1 MKRLIYKKL
10 LKWKEKPDKK
20 PLIIEGARQV
30 GKTYIVKEFGKKEYK
45 KFAYFNFDSNSQLKA
60 IFDIDLNVERI
71 LLSLSAE
78 IGFIIDEDT
87 LVFFDEIQMCGRAIT
102 SLKYFCEEKT
112 KINIIAAGSL
122 LGLSYSEGI
131 GFPVGKVEF
140 LKMYP
145 LNFKE
150 YLLAEKEDLLVEILE
165 KNDYNIIK
173 PFKSKLENYFKIY
186 GYVGGMPEVVQKFID
201 TKNFEIVINTQKEIL
216 KAYDLDFSK
225 HASGEKLEKIRM
237 VWNSIPMQLAKD
249 NKKFKYSEIKKN
261 SRAKDYENA
270 IQFLKDAGLVYNIY
284 NINKFNIP
292 LESYKDVS
300 CFKMYMLDVG
310 LLSNMN
316 HISSNIINTEKGILV
331 EYKGS
336 LAEQFVLSELLSY
349 NFENVFYYTD
359 ETSRNQIDFIIE
371 ENGYIVPIEVK
382 SGINLKSKSLN
393 NILLKYNIK
402 KAKRYSLADYKMNEI
417 IEDIPIY
424 LIQRNI

>member
-1 MKRLIYKKL
+1 MKRYIYENLI
-10 LKWKEKPDKK
+10 KWKEKPDKK

-30 GKTYIVKEFGKKEYK
+30 GKTYIVKEFGEKEYK
-45 KFAYFNFDSNSQLKA
+45 KFAYFNFDSNPQLKLV
-60 IFDIDLNVERI
+60 FDADLNIGKI

-78 IGFIIDEDT
+78 IGFKIDEDT
-87 LVFFDEIQMCGRAIT
+87 LVFFDEIQICGRAIT

-122 LGLSYSEGI
+122 LGLSYSEGT

-150 YLLAEKEDLLVEILE
+150 YLLAEKEDLLVEIIE
-165 KNDYNIIK
+165 KKDYNIIK

-186 GYVGGMPEVVQKFID
+186 CYVGGMPEVVQKFID
-201 TKNFEIVINTQKEIL
+201 TKNFEVVTKIQKEIL
-216 KAYDLDFSK
+216 KSYDLDFSK

-237 VWNSIPMQLAKD
+237 VWNSIPMQLSKD

-270 IQFLKDAGLVYNIY
+270 IQFLRDAGLIYNIY
-284 NINKFNIP
+284 NINKFQIP

-316 HISSNIINTEKGILV
+316 HINSNIINTEKNVFV

-336 LAEQFVLSELLSY
+336 LAEQFVLSQLLS
-349 NFENVFYYTD
+349 NGNEKVFYYTD

-371 ENGYIVPIEVK
+371 ENEYIVPIEVK
-382 SGINLKSKSLN
+382 SGINLRSKSLN
-393 NILLKYNIK
+393 NIILKYNIK
-402 KAKRYSLADYKMNEI
+402 KTKRYSLADYKMNEI
-417 IEDIPIY
+417 VEDVPIY
-424 LIQRNI
+424 LI

>member
-1 MKRLIYKKL
+1 MKRYIYENLI
-10 LKWKEKPDKK
+10 KWKEKPDKK

-30 GKTYIVKEFGKKEYK
+30 GKTYIVKEFGEKEYK
-45 KFAYFNFDSNSQLKA
+45 KFAYFNFDSNPQLKSV
-60 IFDIDLNVERI
+60 FDADLNIGRI

-78 IGFIIDEDT
+78 IGFKIDEDT
-87 LVFFDEIQMCGRAIT
+87 LVFFDEIQICGRAIT

-122 LGLSYSEGI
+122 LGLSYSEGT

-150 YLLAEKEDLLVEILE
+150 YLLAEKEDLLVEIIE
-165 KNDYNIIK
+165 KKDYNIIK

-186 GYVGGMPEVVQKFID
+186 CYVGGMPEVVQKFID
-201 TKNFEIVINTQKEIL
+201 TKNFEVVTKIQKEIL
-216 KAYDLDFSK
+216 KSYDLDFSK

-237 VWNSIPMQLAKD
+237 VWNSIPMQLSKD

-270 IQFLKDAGLVYNIY
+270 IQFLRDAGLIYNIY
-284 NINKFNIP
+284 NINKFQIP
-292 LESYKDVS
+292 LESYKDVP

-316 HISSNIINTEKGILV
+316 HINSNIINTEKNVFV

-336 LAEQFVLSELLSY
+336 LAEQFVLSQLLS
-349 NFENVFYYTD
+349 NGNEKVFYYTD

-371 ENGYIVPIEVK
+371 ENEYIVPIEVK
-382 SGINLKSKSLN
+382 SGINLRSKSLN
-393 NILLKYNIK
+393 NIILKYNIK

-417 IEDIPIY
+417 VEDVPIY
-424 LIQRNI
+424 LI

>member
-1 MKRLIYKKL
+1 MKTIKK
-10 LKWKEKPDKK
+10 KTEKSNFTKK
-20 PLIIEGARQV
+20 IESV
-30 GKTYIVKEFGKKEYK
+30 ETEELEDYLMSKKVKDIGK
-45 KFAYFNFDSNSQLKA
+45 
-60 IFDIDLNVERI
+60 
-71 LLSLSAE
+71 
-78 IGFIIDEDT
+78 
-87 LVFFDEIQMCGRAIT
+87 
-102 SLKYFCEEKT
+102 
-112 KINIIAAGSL
+112 
-122 LGLSYSEGI
+122 
-131 GFPVGKVEF
+131 
-140 LKMYP
+140 
-145 LNFKE
+145 
-150 YLLAEKEDLLVEILE
+150 LLVEKGDAVIYDITN
-165 KNDYNIIK
+165 KNCSDYMKDLIKQKGFTFRKVISLAGMNESYGRQVLSGKKGISKRDTIIRICIASN
-173 PFKSKLENYFKIY
+173 FSVVETNRALKLYNMPVLYVKNKRDAVIMIAINEGENYFKIY

-261 SRAKDYENA
+261 SRAKYYENA

-292 LESYKDVS
+292 LDSYKDVT